1 VFGKR
6 SFGVLVN
13 FLAGQSVLE
22 ATLEEFIKLLSK
34 SIGVNNT
41 RTRDFV
47 ATLNSLRAQE
57 LTDCGTATY
66 KMQDMT
72 ARILALL
79 LIATFSAPASVI
91 AAQPTTETIRVGI
104 PGKLVDFSPFYVGLK
119 TGIYR
124 SEGLEPQFIV
134 MRSGII
140 FPALLSG
147 ELDFTTLYGSTI
159 RSAVSGLPVRVIATL
174 ITKQSFFLYSRQ
186 DIRRVQDLK
195 GKRVAI
201 SNFASSTDNSA
212 RAALRHYGLEP
223 LRDVTLIAMGDTN
236 VRFQAV
242 TSGAIEAA
250 ILTPPYTVMAE
261 QRGLNHLV
269 WLGDILGD
277 VPSNGLSTT
286 TKKLKEQSDQVYRM
300 LRAMVR
306 SMIYTREHRQEALP
320 ILMKEFPGLDRATLA
335 GTLDFYIKAMSPD
348 GRIGEAVV
356 QDLINEQRELLGVK
370 SPISVNQVADFA
382 PLQRVVKELNLNK

>member
-1 VFGKR
+1 
-6 SFGVLVN
+6 
-13 FLAGQSVLE
+13 
-22 ATLEEFIKLLSK
+22 
-34 SIGVNNT
+34 
-41 RTRDFV
+41 
-47 ATLNSLRAQE
+47 
-57 LTDCGTATY
+57 
-66 KMQDMT
+66 MT
-72 ARILALL
+72 ARILYLVF
-79 LIATFSAPASVI
+79 IATLTVPELSI
-91 AAQPTTETIRVGI
+91 GAQSTVKTIRVGI

-147 ELDFTTLYGSTI
+147 ELDYTTLYGSTI

-174 ITKQSFFLYSRQ
+174 ITKQSFFLYSRP
-186 DIRRVQDLK
+186 DIRQVQDLK

-212 RAALRHYGLEP
+212 RAALKHYGLEP

-236 VRFQAV
+236 VRFQAL

-261 QRGLNHLV
+261 QRGLNNLV

-286 TKKLKEQSDQVYRM
+286 TKKLKEQPDEVQRM
-300 LRAMVR
+300 LRATVR
-306 SMIYTREHRQEALP
+306 SMIFTREHRQEALP
-320 ILMKEFPGLDRATLA
+320 ILIKEFPGLERSTLA
-335 GTLDFYIKAMSPD
+335 GTLDFYLKAMSPD
-348 GRIGEAVV
+348 GRIGESVV
-356 QDLINEQRELLGVK
+356 QDMIQEQREMLGVK
-370 SPISVNQVADFA
+370 NPVSVNQVADFA
-382 PLQRVVKELNLNK
+382 PLQRVIRELNTSK